1 MAALALAHGA
11 AMADE
16 ADALNFTVSQAA
28 YYESNLYKLADGAQA
43 PGGKRHDRIAITG
56 LGAAFDRVYSRQR
69 LRAALD
75 VKHTSY
81 AIHDYLDYTAPDAR
95 LAWDWQVGNHFS
107 GLLSHDYRESLAGFE
122 DVVGVQQTILL
133 YSRTGASA
141 NYWWHPNWAA
151 GLGVSSAQSRYKDD
165 ARPTSELDARDLD
178 FNLTYR
184 PASGNTVVLTLR
196 QTDGR
201 YPGRPAVAGSIRDY
215 QQRDYRLRGEW
226 RLTGATVISGY
237 LGHTGRSYELAPNR
251 DFSGVTGRLALQ
263 WVPTAKT
270 SINVSWRRE
279 LGADQDLFNN
289 YAVTNAITLAPNW
302 AITEKIRL
310 GATLEYSKRDYGGDP
325 ELGFDGTDSTGED
338 RTRRYGLNL
347 QYQPMR
353 ALQLIAGVQKE
364 RRTSALAARE
374 YEAETAWITGRFA

>member
-1 MAALALAHGA
+1 
-11 AMADE
+11 MADE

-75 VKHTSY
+75 VKHASY

-151 GLGVSSAQSRYKDD
+151 GLGVSSARSRYKDD

-237 LGHTGRSYELAPNR
+237 LGHTGRSYDLAPNR

-353 ALQLIAGVQKE
+353 TLQLIAGVQKV
-364 RRTSALAARE
+364 RRTSVLAARE
-374 YEAETAWITGRFA
+374 YEAETAWITGRFAF